1 MITAAAQNKRI
12 NLLPQEEFSASI
24 LGRILSWA
32 LSTFRIIVILTE
44 VVVMLAFLS
53 RFWLDARAND
63 LNDEIRQK
71 SAVISASADFEKEF
85 RDIQKR
91 LKIFDTVTGNV
102 NIVSQYLEGLIT
114 YVPIDVTLS
123 SFQFSG
129 GSLQL
134 RGISAS
140 EIGIA
145 QFMANLQNNK
155 IFTNISLSSI
165 GTNPQNNSQL
175 TFGLKLDLAKGG
187 KK

>member
-12 NLLPQEEFSASI
+12 NLLPQEEFSAST
-24 LGRILSWA
+24 LGRILTWA

-44 VVVMLAFLS
+44 IVVMLAFLS
-53 RFWLDARAND
+53 RFWLDAKAND

-71 SAVISASADFEKEF
+71 SAVITASADFEKKF
-85 RDIQKR
+85 RDIQQR

-102 NIVSQYLEGLIT
+102 GTVSQYLEGLTT
-114 YVPIDVTLS
+114 YIPIDVTFS
-123 SFQFSG
+123 SFQFSA

-134 RGISAS
+134 RGVSAS

-145 QFMANLQNNK
+145 QFIANLQGSK

-175 TFGLKLDLAKGG
+175 TFGLKLDLVKGG
-187 KK
+187 EK

>member
-12 NLLPQEEFSASI
+12 NLLPQEEFSAST
-24 LGRILSWA
+24 LGRILTWA

-71 SAVISASADFEKEF
+71 SAVISASADFEKQF
-85 RDIQKR
+85 RDIQNR

-102 NIVSQYLEGLIT
+102 GTVSQYLEGLSSYI
-114 YVPIDVTLS
+114 PIDVTLS
-123 SFQFSG
+123 SFQFSS

-134 RGISAS
+134 RGNSAS

-145 QFMANLQNNK
+145 QFIANLQGSK
-155 IFTNISLSSI
+155 IFTNIALSSI

-175 TFGLKLDLAKGG
+175 TFGLKIDLMKGG
-187 KK
+187 GK